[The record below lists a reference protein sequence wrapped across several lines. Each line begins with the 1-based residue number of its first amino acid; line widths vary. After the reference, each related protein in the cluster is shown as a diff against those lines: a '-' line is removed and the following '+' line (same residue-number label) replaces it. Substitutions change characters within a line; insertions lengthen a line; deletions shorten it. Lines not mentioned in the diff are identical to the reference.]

1 MILLVFKTR
10 LYTFDIQ
17 PETPQVKWLYEIH
30 MEDFLTCNSE
40 TRLRSRCNKCL
51 ICVTAF
57 SFLSSQLGGAA
68 GVVGIAAAELFW
80 PCFWPLDRGKYFS
93 LRNSI
98 TRGRFSKNWRNISE
112 GKFQSKSFL
121 IKVHFYQMTQIK
133 CINKATKNPIT
144 INFLFFWKKM

>member
-1 MILLVFKTR
+1 MN
-10 LYTFDIQ
+10 
-17 PETPQVKWLYEIH
+17 
-30 MEDFLTCNSE
+30 FLTCNSE

-144 INFLFFWKKM
+144 VNFLFFWKKKCKGISILEACLDFQYHRARSLRNLNFPAKS